1 MSTPARKHREC
12 TRQRAIC
19 HLRFWRT
26 DGAHDQQLR
35 WSFRFL
41 LKRLFRNEK
50 KRARQE
56 PAERRADCSAGEHVM
71 KECPGMK
78 TVAFGLAALIGL
90 ALPAVAGPK
99 DQIQLAQASGGG
111 GGGGGSGSN
120 AATSSGSGGSGGSGG
135 SATQSGSRG

>member
-1 MSTPARKHREC
+1 MTSV
-12 TRQRAIC
+12 RASATIF

-41 LKRLFRNEK
+41 LKRLFRNDK
-50 KRARQE
+50 KRGRDETA
-56 PAERRADCSAGEHVM
+56 ARRADCSAGEHVM

-111 GGGGGSGSN
+111 GGGSGSN
-120 AATSSGSGGSGGSGG
+120 AATSSGS
-135 SATQSGSRG
+135 